1 MSLLIELST
10 PLGSA
15 QPSPLV
21 FDVITAILTSTNTL
35 SVSIS
40 DIVFHYN
47 RSIVTSTSDIG
58 ITDYPVDLRIPL
70 KYFLIASVYD
80 YHVTTPNTVFT
91 KSLFDGNRILVAT
104 SSSYTLTGYSAIYR
118 NFINLV
124 CSTSTFLLSTYLAR
138 VDNGKLFLEGASY
151 SLTASNTSITQD
163 TRRMVAISNSIS
175 LTNYFTQLNVGG
187 GGVVNYNL
195 PCTTSQFYYLGI
207 DNLLH
212 RKLGIITSSY
222 SVSYGSVFKVSD
234 TILVTESSD
243 INIGSDSVYFTRAL
257 RLVSENS
264 EVNVTSSN
272 LVIATPVRVV
282 PIVSDI
288 TISSS
293 EVTIRLPVRLIAVAS
308 EVVVSSDVVFF
319 RLPERLVVDTSTI
332 SITSDLITVLFG
344 RTLTTESVSYQIIL
358 LDVYS
363 IKANILSVE
372 SDSAVVV
379 TSDATVVRSILL
391 PIITSLITL
400 SYFDITNKK
409 DWSPI
414 LAVSNTISIPS
425 SFVNFNQVFV
435 RAVDTIA
442 LVITTT
448 SLTIR
453 KAMKLAV
460 GSDSL
465 ILSTFD
471 MIMGRRLPF
480 VSLPI
485 TLNQYDTSVYSTR
498 RFTLSTETINLAM
511 SNYLLRVRLA
521 TQAVSI
527 TSTSSKFSTYGDK
540 SYFVS

>member
-1 MSLLIELST
+1 
-10 PLGSA
+10 
-15 QPSPLV
+15 
-21 FDVITAILTSTNTL
+21 
-35 SVSIS
+35 
-40 DIVFHYN
+40 
-47 RSIVTSTSDIG
+47 
-58 ITDYPVDLRIPL
+58 
-70 KYFLIASVYD
+70 
-80 YHVTTPNTVFT
+80 
-91 KSLFDGNRILVAT
+91 
-104 SSSYTLTGYSAIYR
+104 
-118 NFINLV
+118 
-124 CSTSTFLLSTYLAR
+124 
-138 VDNGKLFLEGASY
+138 
-151 SLTASNTSITQD
+151 
-163 TRRMVAISNSIS
+163 
-175 LTNYFTQLNVGG
+175 
-187 GGVVNYNL
+187 
-195 PCTTSQFYYLGI
+195 
-207 DNLLH
+207 
-212 RKLGIITSSY
+212 
-222 SVSYGSVFKVSD
+222 
-234 TILVTESSD
+234 LVT
-243 INIGSDSVYFTRAL
+243 I
-257 RLVSENS
+257 
-264 EVNVTSSN
+264 
-272 LVIATPVRVV
+272 
-282 PIVSDI
+282 
-288 TISSS
+288 
-293 EVTIRLPVRLIAVAS
+293 AS
-308 EVVVSSDVVFF
+308 EVVVSNDTTSF
-319 RLPERLVVDTSTI
+319 RLPERLVTDASTI
-332 SITSDLITVLFG
+332 TIISNLTTLLFG
-344 RTLTTESVSYQIIL
+344 RTLATESVSYQTTL

-372 SDSAVVV
+372 SDSAVVL
-379 TSDATVVRSILL
+379 TSDAIVVRSILL

-414 LAVSNTISIPS
+414 LAVSNTILIPS

-471 MIMGRRLPF
+471 MVMGRRLPF